1 MTNSVSEWQIK
12 FTDVTS
18 QLVDE
23 LLASAKQCD
32 TYGEA
37 TSFIKK
43 LSSKAY
49 GTADD
54 GKALATMKLND
65 AICDCALHEL
75 YKEERS
81 LPIRRDDDAEV
92 RDS

>member
-1 MTNSVSEWQIK
+1 MTNSVPEWQIK
-12 FTDVTS
+12 FTDVS
-18 QLVDE
+18 SKLVDD
-23 LLASAKQCD
+23 LLASAKQHD

-43 LSSKAY
+43 LSSKSY

-54 GKALATMKLND
+54 GKSLAAMRLND
-65 AICDCALHEL
+65 AICECALHEL

-81 LPIRRDDDAEV
+81 LPIRRGE
-92 RDS
+92 

>member
-1 MTNSVSEWQIK
+1 MTNSVPEWQIK
-12 FTDVTS
+12 FTDVAS

-43 LSSKAY
+43 LRSKAF
-49 GTADD
+49 GPAPDD
-54 GKALATMKLND
+54 KALAAMKMIEP
-65 AICDCALHEL
+65 ICDCTLNKL
-75 YKEERS
+75 YEEERS

>member
-49 GTADD
+49 GTAD
-54 GKALATMKLND
+54 
-65 AICDCALHEL
+65 
-75 YKEERS
+75 EE
-81 LPIRRDDDAEV
+81 
-92 RDS
+92 